1 MYDQLFSPLG
11 KEWCNYFKYLMYFS
25 FLFVILAVLAVGY
38 DLMQKKRKFGF
49 DSYVLAITQAVLGY
63 FVNRL
68 MYSICVN

>member
-1 MYDQLFSPLG
+1 
-11 KEWCNYFKYLMYFS
+11 MYFS